1 MFEMHLSVNDFSFFR
16 VVLTDSEYISVPGPL
31 GT

>member
-1 MFEMHLSVNDFSFFR
+1 MFEMHLSVNDFSFFC
-16 VVLTDSEYISVPGPL
+16 VVLTDSEYISVPRLL